1 VWQMALFLA
10 LGESFTA
17 YGGAMALAA
26 LVGAVSG
33 LSWVAPIQFWIV
45 RFQRLNHHSDVR
57 LSRTGGAVS
66 RMSGGHRT

>member
-1 VWQMALFLA
+1 MADGWIAAGFFFVWQMALFLA

-33 LSWVAPIQFWIV
+33 RSWVRRPQF
-45 RFQRLNHHSDVR
+45 
-57 LSRTGGAVS
+57 
-66 RMSGGHRT
+66 